1 MVENPELSLVLPVLN
16 EEANLPQLHR
26 RLEAVLAG
34 LELSYE
40 ILYVD
45 DGSTDGSVELL
56 RRLAEAD
63 EKVVVLVFSRNF
75 GHQIAITAGL
85 EHARGAAVILMDSD
99 LQDPPELIPEM
110 VSQWRQG
117 CDVVYTQ
124 RRARPGESVLKRGT
138 AFAFYRLMRWV
149 ASVEIP
155 PDTGDFRLL
164 SRRAANAL
172 RSMPERNRFLRGMV
186 SWMGFR
192 QGRVFYDRP
201 SRAAGESKY
210 SLSQMVRLAMAGM
223 FSFSRLPIGLLGI
236 TGLAVCLGSIL
247 AMGLGTPALTGGLFF
262 LGGVQLLGLW
272 VLGQYLSTVT
282 DEVRQRP
289 LYLVRESLNL
299 QSSVSKPANV
309 M

>member
-1 MVENPELSLVLPVLN
+1 MMKNPELSVVLPVLN
-16 EEANLPQLHR
+16 EEANLPELHR

-45 DGSTDGSVELL
+45 DGSTDGSVDLL

-63 EKVVVLVFSRNF
+63 EKIVVLVFSRNF

-85 EHARGAAVILMDSD
+85 EHARGKAVILMDSD
-99 LQDPPELIPEM
+99 LQDPPELLPEM
-110 VSQWRQG
+110 VSRWKEG
-117 CDVVYTQ
+117 CDVVYAQ

-138 AFAFYRLMRWV
+138 AFLFYRLMRIV

-172 RSMPERNRFLRGMV
+172 RSMPERNRFMRGMV

-192 QGRVFYDRP
+192 QGRVLYDRP

-210 SLSQMVRLAMAGM
+210 SFSQMLGLAMAGM
-223 FSFSRLPIGLLGI
+223 FSFSRLPIALLGI
-236 TGLAVCLGSIL
+236 IGLAVCLGGIL
-247 AMGLGTPALTGGLFF
+247 AIGLGTPALTGALFF

-282 DEVRQRP
+282 EEARRRP
-289 LYLVRESLNL
+289 LYLVGETLNL
-299 QSSVSKPANV
+299 QSMDSKPANE